1 MKHKLAF
8 VAAVAAIG
16 LIFTTPA
23 FANGSGSAPVV
34 ATNSDSTGPGG
45 SLTVTGNN
53 FYPGEEITLELYS
66 DPVAIGQ
73 TNADSAGSFSIV
85 VTIPTDATP
94 GSHSIVANGS
104 SGDSANTAIVVTGTN
119 DPVAPNSGTTD
130 PVVTTSSS
138 PGPGGSLTVTGN
150 NFRAGEEIT
159 VELYSDPVAV
169 GQTNADST
177 GSFSIVVT
185 IPTDVTPGSH
195 SIVANGSSGDSANT
209 AIVVTGTIVSVTA
222 KIVPAASKSGLPL
235 TGANIAMVSEV
246 GVLAM
251 ALGGM
256 LIVSTRRPRR
266 TA

>member
-1 MKHKLAF
+1 M
-8 VAAVAAIG
+8 
-16 LIFTTPA
+16 
-23 FANGSGSAPVV
+23 
-34 ATNSDSTGPGG
+34 
-45 SLTVTGNN
+45 
-53 FYPGEEITLELYS
+53 
-66 DPVAIGQ
+66 
-73 TNADSAGSFSIV
+73 

-119 DPVAPNSGTTD
+119 DPVAPNSGTTE

-150 NFRAGEEIT
+150 NYRAGEDDLT

-222 KIVPAASKSGLPL
+222 KIVPAASKSELPL

>member
-73 TNADSAGSFSIV
+73 TNADSA
-85 VTIPTDATP
+85 
-94 GSHSIVANGS
+94 
-104 SGDSANTAIVVTGTN
+104 
-119 DPVAPNSGTTD
+119 
-130 PVVTTSSS
+130 
-138 PGPGGSLTVTGN
+138 
-150 NFRAGEEIT
+150 
-159 VELYSDPVAV
+159 
-169 GQTNADST
+169 